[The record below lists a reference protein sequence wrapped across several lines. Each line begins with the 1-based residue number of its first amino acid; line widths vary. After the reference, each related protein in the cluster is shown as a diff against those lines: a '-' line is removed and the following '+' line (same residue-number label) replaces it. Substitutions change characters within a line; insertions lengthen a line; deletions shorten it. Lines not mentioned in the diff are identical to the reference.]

1 MVLPKANVV
10 FWKSA
15 SLWKLIHNCTQK
27 LTRGSCSKLLR
38 AVWDSNYTTTILHC
52 CWVVVEAVYNLCY
65 CCPFIW
71 HTTVQQSSSHYWLL
85 QYFIVAELLWGL
97 LIILSTFLLLVRFT
111 RSFGTLQF
119 NNARHTTA
127 TLHCCW
133 VVVGA
138 AYNLVYF
145 FVTCSCYPFIWH
157 TSVQQCLL
165 HIQIAK
171 YNS

>member
-65 CCPFIW
+65 CC
-71 HTTVQQSSSHYWLL
+71 H
-85 QYFIVAELLWGL
+85 
-97 LIILSTFLLLVRFT
+97 
-111 RSFGTLQF
+111 SFGTQQF
-119 NNARHTTA
+119 NNPHHTTA
-127 TLHCCW
+127 ILHCCR
-133 VVVGA
+133 VVVGV

-145 FVTCSCYPFIWH
+145 FVTCSFYPFFWH
-157 TSVQQCLL
+157 TTVQQCSSHYCNTSLL
-165 HIQIAK
+165 L
-171 YNS
+171 SCCGCCL